1 MNTSIRSASA
11 IAEDAIDSLRG
22 TRETLQQLGAL
33 FNSLKKSTPGHS
45 DASSLA
51 ALGALVA
58 IDQANSVDCLIED
71 WHAELNASDVATQ
84 SAEAENV
91 LFAAGGDQ

>member
-1 MNTSIRSASA
+1 MNTSIRSVSA
-11 IAEDAIDSLRG
+11 IAEDALDSLRAA
-22 TRETLQQLGAL
+22 RETLQQLGAL
-33 FNSLKKSTPGHS
+33 FNSLKKGAQAYS
-45 DASSLA
+45 DAASLA

-58 IDQANSVDCLIED
+58 LDQANSVDCLIED

-91 LFAAGGDQ
+91 LSAAGGDQ

>member
-11 IAEDAIDSLRG
+11 IAVDAIDSMRG
-22 TRETLQQLGAL
+22 ARETLQQLGAL
-33 FNSLKKSTPGHS
+33 FNSLKKSVPNHS
-45 DASSLA
+45 DTASLA

-71 WHAELNASDVATQ
+71 WHAELNACDTATLN
-84 SAEAENV
+84 AGKENV
-91 LFAAGGDQ
+91 SPAAGGEQ